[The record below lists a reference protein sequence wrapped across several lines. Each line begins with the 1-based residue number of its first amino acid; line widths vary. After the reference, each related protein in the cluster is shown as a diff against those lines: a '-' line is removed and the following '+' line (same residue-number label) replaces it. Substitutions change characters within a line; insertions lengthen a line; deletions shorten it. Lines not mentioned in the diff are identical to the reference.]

1 MTIEALADQVQTAT
15 NKRNVALLQRH
26 MEQALGIPASRGF
39 LRFMPISEDCA
50 GWRGKTMA
58 GEAAGT
64 EEHIHPE
71 VETRDAKVPRRGSSK
86 VCAGVLVAVLLV

>member
-1 MTIEALADQVQTAT
+1 
-15 NKRNVALLQRH
+15 
-26 MEQALGIPASRGF
+26 
-39 LRFMPISEDCA
+39 
-50 GWRGKTMA
+50 MA